1 MKKIAFL
8 LLASFALYGC
18 KEEINWTM
26 EDTNATQ
33 TRSVTTTEQAIC
45 GTPAPPPPS
54 WIFSAQTRS
63 TAEFPQRVFNVFVH
77 VTRDSSGSGSLNVE
91 TVSNEVISY
100 LNLWFGEGNI
110 GFDLLGKEY
119 IDNSALYDKDL
130 WTVYENFWSINR
142 HANAIDI
149 YIATNCDGDLYGV
162 ADSIPST
169 ACVVQGALYNEL
181 TLAHEVGHC
190 LGLYHTHHGTSPV
203 EGGIP
208 ELVDGSNA
216 AVAGDYIVDTPADPD
231 LRFYPEMGWCNYII
245 MDTDANGDIYHPDPN
260 NIMSY
265 AHHCRDY
272 FTEDQ
277 FARMHDYIDRE
288 SILKN
293 ALKGGDAT
301 IEGPTHFCTNG
312 LYNVNVEGNEAISSV
327 TWTVNSTYWDQYGT
341 QSQSTYETTG
351 TVLNFQA
358 NNIGLLKP
366 GIHTI
371 SAEVTYADGQ
381 TKPANN
387 TIKATSGETS
397 PYVGT
402 LYWNCSYVK
411 NGQTSHTMNNGS
423 IEIESNGTQTFTATQ
438 YYDQAGNSIT
448 NPNIDMFALDLIGIP
463 NGNTIEITPT
473 YGGSVEGNLEIYVAN
488 DCTVDG
494 VPFIIPYTVFDVNEL
509 SLHVMGNTMTIAPNA
524 SNEAGSISAQSA
536 SGTEES
542 ISTVQILTTD
552 KQPVTSQ
559 HFTTGS
565 STVSMDISSLPA
577 GNYYVKVFKG
587 ERVFYKKLTVL

>member
-1 MKKIAFL
+1 M
-8 LLASFALYGC
+8 GC
-18 KEEINWTM
+18 EEAVNWTI
-26 EDTNATQ
+26 EDTDATQ

-77 VTRDSSGSGSLNVE
+77 VTRDSSGNGPLNVE
-91 TVSNEVISY
+91 TVASNIISN
-100 LNLWFGEGNI
+100 LNLYYAEGNI
-110 GFDLLGKEY
+110 GFELYGTEY
-119 IDNSALYDKDL
+119 IDNTSLNRIILTKEATDQL
-130 WTVYENFWSINR
+130 FSING
-142 HANAIDI
+142 HAEAIDI
-149 YIATNCDGDLYGV
+149 YVVSNCDGPYSGRAQD
-162 ADSIPST
+162 IPST
-169 ACVVQGALYNEL
+169 ACAIHGDYYDEL
-181 TLAHEVGHC
+181 TTAHEVGHC

-203 EGGIP
+203 EEGTP

-301 IEGPTHFCTNG
+301 IEGPTNFCTNG

-402 LYWNCSYVK
+402 LYWNCGYVK

-423 IEIESNGTQTFTATQ
+423 IEIESNDTQTFTATQ

-494 VPFIIPYTVFDVNEL
+494 VPFIIPYTIFDVNEL
-509 SLHVMGNTMTIAPNA
+509 SLFVAGNILTIAPNA

-536 SGTEES
+536 SGTEEG

-559 HFTTGS
+559 HFTTES